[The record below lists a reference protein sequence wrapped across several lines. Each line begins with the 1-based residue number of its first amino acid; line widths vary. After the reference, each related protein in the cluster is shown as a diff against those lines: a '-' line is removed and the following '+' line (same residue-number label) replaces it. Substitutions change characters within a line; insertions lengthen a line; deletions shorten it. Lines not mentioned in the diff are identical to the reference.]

1 MRSDC
6 KTRIIV
12 DTNLWISFLFGKN
25 LAGLLD
31 FLSDEKVEL
40 VVSQE
45 LLNEVLEVASRPK
58 LKKYFSQEHLNFVED
73 FMTQETLF
81 CRINNVPARCR
92 DSKDDYLL
100 ELALVSKANYL
111 ITGDKD
117 YGQLVNENVWMLKP
131 SHGGGFEKMGV
142 EEIKSKYGLNSP
154 LQVIDLL
161 GLMGDTADNIPGC
174 PGVGEKT
181 AAKLLSQF
189 KNIDDII
196 ANAKNIKGALGKK
209 IENSEEQIRLSRT
222 LAVIRTDV
230 PISFSFDDLKVK
242 EPDSEKLKK
251 IFSELEFRTLLIR
264 MGAEPEINIG
274 DFAGGL
280 FDMVEPEKGEKQKSV
295 NKNIKTSVQKRKN
308 KPWRCR
314 SL

>member
-12 DTNLWISFLFGKN
+12 DTNLWISFLIGKK

-58 LKKYFSQEHLNFVED
+58 LKKYFSQEHLNLVED

-111 ITGDKD
+111 ITG
-117 YGQLVNENVWMLKP
+117 
-131 SHGGGFEKMGV
+131 
-142 EEIKSKYGLNSP
+142 
-154 LQVIDLL
+154 
-161 GLMGDTADNIPGC
+161 
-174 PGVGEKT
+174 
-181 AAKLLSQF
+181 
-189 KNIDDII
+189 
-196 ANAKNIKGALGKK
+196 
-209 IENSEEQIRLSRT
+209 
-222 LAVIRTDV
+222 
-230 PISFSFDDLKVK
+230 
-242 EPDSEKLKK
+242 
-251 IFSELEFRTLLIR
+251 R
-264 MGAEPEINIG
+264 M
-274 DFAGGL
+274 
-280 FDMVEPEKGEKQKSV
+280 
-295 NKNIKTSVQKRKN
+295 
-308 KPWRCR
+308 
-314 SL
+314 

>member
-12 DTNLWISFLFGKN
+12 DTNLWISFLIGKKM
-25 LAGLLD
+25 AGLLD

-58 LKKYFSQEHLNFVED
+58 LKKYFSQEHLNLVED

-117 YGQLVNENVWMLKP
+117 LLSMGEIGCCQIITVMEFDALISSSGYSSFVHENFEDYYHLV
-131 SHGGGFEKMGV
+131 
-142 EEIKSKYGLNSP
+142 
-154 LQVIDLL
+154 
-161 GLMGDTADNIPGC
+161 
-174 PGVGEKT
+174 VGE
-181 AAKLLSQF
+181 
-189 KNIDDII
+189 
-196 ANAKNIKGALGKK
+196 
-209 IENSEEQIRLSRT
+209 
-222 LAVIRTDV
+222 
-230 PISFSFDDLKVK
+230 
-242 EPDSEKLKK
+242 
-251 IFSELEFRTLLIR
+251 
-264 MGAEPEINIG
+264 
-274 DFAGGL
+274 
-280 FDMVEPEKGEKQKSV
+280 
-295 NKNIKTSVQKRKN
+295 
-308 KPWRCR
+308 
-314 SL
+314 